1 MMFLPICIRTGVE
14 YWIESDMEI
23 DEDIQIE
30 EANVPPPD
38 VSLVQESPEKA
49 ELNIIVRWTICFPFF
64 KHSSSLPIGHSN
76 GC

>member
-1 MMFLPICIRTGVE
+1 MMFLPICIHTGVE

-49 ELNIIVRWTICFPFF
+49 EY
-64 KHSSSLPIGHSN
+64 KHHCQVDYYFAFHFSNTVLPYR
-76 GC
+76 